1 MNLKYLVGLYLQMEL
16 STVKI
21 NGVRVRKTQYIEVL
35 HHTHFFSESL
45 GRRQLKKP
53 NVRRVYPT
61 ATDLCTVM
69 SLIFSLARCGMI
81 GEATRFSSLVSYEA
95 HHKH

>member
-1 MNLKYLVGLYLQMEL
+1 MNLEHLVGLYLQMEL

-21 NGVRVRKTQYIEVL
+21 NGVRVRKTQYIKVL
-35 HHTHFFSESL
+35 YHTHFFSESL
-45 GRRQLKKP
+45 GRRELKKP

-61 ATDLCTVM
+61 ATDLCTLM

-81 GEATRFSSLVSYEA
+81 GEATRFSSLVS
-95 HHKH
+95 